1 MHLHLAPFTFSSSY
15 IFYHPICV
23 MYIDHSWYYCV
34 YQCLGLVLWSTEVLT
49 EGLPLLFG
57 IPFSIVIFLALLF
70 AWCGHF
76 LLINTWMDGW
86 NVLSLSVCLPV
97 CSISVTGSEVVVC
110 FQRRWL
116 NALVLS
122 ICLSVRPSCL
132 RDNQRGIC
140 LLFSEGG
147 LMQWHCPSVSLSV
160 CSVCAIGSEVFVCYS
175 AKAA

>member
-23 MYIDHSWYYCV
+23 MYIDHSWYYYV

-57 IPFSIVIFLALLF
+57 ITFSIVIFLELLF
-70 AWCGHF
+70 SWCGHF

-86 NVLSLSVCLPV
+86 MDGWMNGWMDGWMDGWMEC
-97 CSISVTGSEVVVC
+97 VVAIC
-110 FQRRWL
+110 F
-116 NALVLS
+116 
-122 ICLSVRPSCL
+122 SVRLFCL
-132 RDNQRGIC
+132 CDRQRGIC
-140 LLFSEGG
+140 LYFSEGG
-147 LMQWHCPSVSLSV
+147 LMCCRCPSVCL
-160 CSVCAIGSEVFVCYS
+160 FVCLSCVGDRQRGICLFS